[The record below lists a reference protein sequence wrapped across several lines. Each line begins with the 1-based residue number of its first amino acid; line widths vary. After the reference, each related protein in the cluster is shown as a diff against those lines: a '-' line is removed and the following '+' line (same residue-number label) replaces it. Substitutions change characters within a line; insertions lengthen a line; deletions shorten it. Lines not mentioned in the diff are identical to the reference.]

1 MIYCL
6 SNQKTRFKHYFV
18 FIFLL
23 LTLVLRA
30 QSVEQKI
37 DKLLDYNHTD
47 YQLNIKQI
55 DSAITY
61 AEKLGDQSILSNAYL
76 VKGRYIFNSSKY
88 NESLKNYTKSAHVA
102 KGYNSFNY
110 YAALYGIATIK
121 QQLRE
126 YEESVIILKEC
137 LDYFKTNKTNTESKS
152 AQINTLGRLVYADIK
167 LKKYDEAKRYSDI
180 EFMLCQT
187 KLDSAYT
194 HKNRGILAY
203 YLNDYAQAIFH
214 LNKAKPIIL
223 ANNDFSWFMTVLH
236 YKAEANLALGNIEQ
250 AISSYHQVIDHFN
263 TSKIVNN
270 EIRVSFE
277 RLINYYHQQNDKDNE
292 LKIINN
298 LLTYD
303 SIYYSTNQIVSN
315 SYFKDYESVNLKSK
329 QLNLSNKIKYSKF
342 IIYTL
347 IISFIVILLLISLK
361 NRRDKNKFIAYITDL
376 SLKKQSIDVSQDHIY
391 EKIST
396 NKDIELKLK
405 EFEANLTTIP
415 PGFNLDDLADILAE
429 NKNYLSAYINQ
440 TRKLNFSQYIN
451 KLRIELI
458 VNRLLEEHDL
468 RNLTIET
475 LSQEA
480 GFRTRKTFS
489 DAFLQHTGFRPSY
502 FIKNLKDKT

>member
-1 MIYCL
+1 ML
-6 SNQKTRFKHYFV
+6 NQKTRFKHYFV
-18 FIFLL
+18 FNFLL

-37 DKLLDYNHTD
+37 EELLDYNHTD
-47 YQLNIKQI
+47 YQLNINQI
-55 DSAITY
+55 DSAIEY
-61 AEKLGDQSILSNAYL
+61 AKKLGDKSILSNAYL
-76 VKGRYIFNSSKY
+76 VKARYIFNSSKY
-88 NESLKNYTKSAHVA
+88 NESFKNYTKSAHIA
-102 KGYNSFNY
+102 KGYDSFNY
-110 YAALYGIATIK
+110 YAALYGIATIN

-126 YEESVIILKEC
+126 YEESVVILKEC
-137 LDYFKTNKTNTESKS
+137 LDYFKTNKTNPENKV
-152 AQINTLGRLVYADIK
+152 AQLNTLGRLVYADIK
-167 LKKYDEAKRYSDI
+167 LKKYDEAKKYSDM
-180 EFMLCQT
+180 EFMLCQN

-203 YLNDYAQAIFH
+203 YLNDYVQAIFH
-214 LNKAKPIIL
+214 LDKAKPVIL
-223 ANNDFSWFMTVLH
+223 SNNDFSWFMTVLS
-236 YKAEANLALGNIEQ
+236 YRGEANLALGDIEK
-250 AISSYHQVIDHFN
+250 ANYYYHQVIDQFN

-270 EIRVSFE
+270 DIRISFE
-277 RLINYYHQQNDKDNE
+277 RLIKYYNQQNDKDNE

-347 IISFIVILLLISLK
+347 IICFVVTLLLISLK
-361 NRRDKNKFIAYITDL
+361 NRRDKNKFIAYIADL
-376 SLKKQSIDVSQDHIY
+376 SLKKQSIGLSQAYVH
-391 EKIST
+391 EKISA
-396 NKDIELKLK
+396 NKDMELKLK
-405 EFEANLTTIP
+405 EFEDNLTTIS

-429 NKNYLSAYINQ
+429 NKNYISAYINQ
-440 TRKLNFSQYIN
+440 TRKINFSQYIN

-468 RNLTIET
+468 RNLTIEA

-489 DAFLQHTGFRPSY
+489 DAFLQHTGLRPSY
-502 FIKNLKDKT
+502 FIKRLINS